1 MRTRS
6 DPRKDF
12 MHPHFPFSV
21 GEILWT
27 LTFAAQLVLL
37 IVLLGRERVRRFP
50 WFTASIV
57 TVALHLLLTRV
68 LTDKLPRLT
77 LASIVLPLDAIGA
90 VIGLGV
96 LVEVARKV
104 FRGARRG
111 AWIAAAAVML
121 AVGAVVLRYWGVWPP
136 LKSMTLDSWIAVLRL
151 LQLITQKGEIL
162 TSVLTIQLG
171 VLAVL
176 FGRSRGAGWRSHT
189 QRILV
194 GLSTAALAQ
203 LSVQAII
210 ELLATHVI
218 PKTRPEYE
226 HLLDLADRIA
236 NADKAIYFLVL
247 LWWIASLWKD
257 EPGSA
262 PVAAPADAGSPKVDI
277 AADEAASAE
286 TAAES
291 DQSV

>member
-1 MRTRS
+1 
-6 DPRKDF
+6 
-12 MHPHFPFSV
+12 MHPHLPFSV

-37 IVLLGRERVRRFP
+37 VVLLGRERVRRFP

-68 LTDKLPRLT
+68 LNDKLPRLT
-77 LASIVLPLDAIGA
+77 LASIVLPLDTIGA

-96 LVEVARKV
+96 LVELARKAFGGTKRWV
-104 FRGARRG
+104 WITGA
-111 AWIAAAAVML
+111 IVML
-121 AVGAVVLRYWGVWPP
+121 AVGGVVLRYWGVWPP
-136 LKSMTLDSWIAVLRL
+136 LKTMTLDSGIAVLRL
-151 LQLITQKGEIL
+151 LQLITQKGEVL
-162 TSVLTIQLG
+162 TSVLTIQLCL
-171 VLAVL
+171 LAVL

-203 LSVQAII
+203 LSVQVII
-210 ELLATHVI
+210 QLLATHVV

-236 NADKAIYFLVL
+236 NADKAIYFMVL
-247 LWWIASLWKD
+247 LWWIACLWKD
-257 EPGSA
+257 DPGA
-262 PVAAPADAGSPKVDI
+262 AVATLANAGSPKIETAEDTADASEI
-277 AADEAASAE
+277 AAEADQSAE
-286 TAAES
+286 NG
-291 DQSV
+291 